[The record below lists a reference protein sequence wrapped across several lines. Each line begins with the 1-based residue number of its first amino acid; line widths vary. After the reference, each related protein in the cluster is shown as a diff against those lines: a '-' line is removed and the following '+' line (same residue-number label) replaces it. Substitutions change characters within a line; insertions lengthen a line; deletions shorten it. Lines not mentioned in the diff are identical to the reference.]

1 MDEPKKREEQA
12 AGAAPPE
19 DAGARREEDYP
30 ASGRAAIERVEVD
43 EAGRLVVHLA
53 GSDEPIVDARVTR
66 CFPWSLPQRYVSVL
80 DAEGEE
86 IALLETLD
94 ELNEACRRVVE
105 RQLATK
111 IFNPV
116 IRRVTDHKHEFGI
129 TSVTAETDR
138 GTVTFQVRS
147 RDDVR
152 MLSPTRALFRDADGN
167 IYELSDVT
175 RLDAASRR
183 RLEHYF

>member
-1 MDEPKKREEQA
+1 MSQPQEQQTPAARASDEP
-12 AGAAPPE
+12 
-19 DAGARREEDYP
+19 
-30 ASGRAAIERVEVD
+30 AAIERVEID
-43 EAGRLVVHLA
+43 SAGRLVVHAA
-53 GSDEPIVDARVTR
+53 GRDEPHVDARVAR
-66 CFPWSLPQRYVSVL
+66 CFPWSLPGRYVSVL

-94 ELNEACRRVVE
+94 VLDEASRDIVA
-105 RQLATK
+105 RQLAGR

-116 IRRVTDHKHEFGI
+116 IRRVVEHKHEFGI
-129 TSVTAETDR
+129 SSITAETDR

-152 MLSPTRALFRDADGN
+152 TLSPTRVLFRDADGN
-167 IYELSDVT
+167 VYELPDVT
-175 RLDAASRR
+175 QLDRASRK

>member
-1 MDEPKKREEQA
+1 MDEPEKSREEA
-12 AGAAPPE
+12 AGARP
-19 DAGARREEDYP
+19 EEDCP

-53 GSDEPIVDARVTR
+53 GGGEPVVDARIAR
-66 CFPWSLPQRYVSVL
+66 CFPWSLPRRYVSVL
-80 DAEGEE
+80 NAEGQE

-94 ELNEACRRVVE
+94 DLNEESRRVVE
-105 RQLATK
+105 RQLATR

-116 IRRVTDHKHEFGI
+116 IRRVTDHKHELGI
-129 TSVTAETDR
+129 TSVEAETDR
-138 GTVTFQVRS
+138 GTVMFQIRG

-167 IYELSDVT
+167 IYEVSDVT
-175 RLDAASRR
+175 KLDAASRR

>member
-1 MDEPKKREEQA
+1 MGEAEKTESSDRP
-12 AGAAPPE
+12 
-19 DAGARREEDYP
+19 
-30 ASGRAAIERVEVD
+30 SGPSTIERLEVD

-53 GSDEPIVDARVTR
+53 GRDEPVVDAKVTR
-66 CFPWSLPQRYVSVL
+66 CFPWSRPERHVAVV
-80 DAEGEE
+80 DADGKE

-94 ELNEACRRVVE
+94 ELSEANRE
-105 RQLATK
+105 IAEQQLARR

-116 IRRVTDHKHEFGI
+116 IRRISGHKHEFGV
-129 TSVTAETDR
+129 TSITAETDR

-152 MLSPTRALFRDADGN
+152 MLSATRALFRDADGN
-167 IYELSDVT
+167 VYELPDVT
-175 RLDAASRR
+175 ALDPVSQK